1 MEAVEESKVVE
12 ETTTA
17 ETPTVESVVRLDCSL
32 CTAESLFD
40 TKDLTNYLLAN
51 IKVKG
56 KKGQLGKNIK
66 VDCDADNVRVEYK
79 RFMTKRYVK
88 YLGKKF
94 LRTKKLN
101 SWVRLVSV
109 SKVGYRFS
117 YYNVDKGNEEQ

>member
-1 MEAVEESKVVE
+1 MEVIDENKVIE
-12 ETTTA
+12 ETTAT
-17 ETPTVESVVRLDCSL
+17 TPAVESVIQLDCSL

-40 TKDLTNYLLAN
+40 TKDLTNYLLSN

-66 VDCDADNVRVEYK
+66 VDCTADNVTVEYK

-94 LRTKKLN
+94 LRSKKLN
-101 SWVRLVSV
+101 SWVRLVST
-109 SKVGYRFS
+109 SKTGYRFS
-117 YYNVDKGNEEQ
+117 YYNVDKGNEE

>member
-1 MEAVEESKVVE
+1 MEVIDENKVIE
-12 ETTTA
+12 ETTTT
-17 ETPTVESVVRLDCSL
+17 TPTVEGVIQLDCSL

-40 TKDLTNYLLAN
+40 TKDLTNYLQSN

-66 VDCDADNVRVEYK
+66 VDCTADNVTVEYK

-94 LRTKKLN
+94 LRSKKLN
-101 SWVRLVSV
+101 SWVRLVST
-109 SKVGYRFS
+109 SKTGYRFS
-117 YYNVDKGNEEQ
+117 YYNVDKGNEE